1 MDTTVVLLALV
12 IFFMIVGYFN
22 GHKVILGG
30 LDNRANRIRQEL
42 AEAKRLREEAESL
55 LASFEKKRAL
65 AEEEAATIVAEAK
78 AEAERLRAEQENKL
92 SEFVTRRTKL
102 AEQKIAMA
110 EASAMAEV
118 RAAAADAAIRA
129 AETILRDSAPT
140 TGKDFFDKGL
150 VEVKA
155 KLN

>member
-12 IFFMIVGYFN
+12 IFLMIVGYFN
-22 GHKVILGG
+22 GHKVIIGA

-42 AEAKRLREEAESL
+42 AEAKRLREEAETL
-55 LASFEKKRAL
+55 LASFEQKRAR
-65 AEEEAATIVAEAK
+65 AEDEAATIIADAK
-78 AEAERLRAEQENKL
+78 AEAERLRADQEAKL
-92 SEFVTRRTKL
+92 TEFVARRTKL

-118 RAAAADAAIRA
+118 RAAAADAAVRA

-140 TGKDFFDKGL
+140 TGQSFFDKGL
-150 VEVKA
+150 AEVKS